1 MLSVGGTLMTSVEQK
16 RAAFR
21 ALHAQG
27 CFILPNPWDA
37 GSARMLQ
44 SLGFH
49 ALASTSAGFA
59 WTTGQPDYRVS
70 RAAVIGHLALMC
82 SAVDL
87 PVNADFESGFAAT
100 PEGVAESVRLA
111 IEAGVAGLSIEDRDL
126 ERGGLYDAQAA
137 IERLRAARDAIAA
150 SGADVMLVARTELLL
165 SEPDEISRA
174 IDSLV
179 AFAQAGADC
188 LYAPG
193 VRKRADIAA
202 MARAVAPKPLNVLAI
217 DPSMTLAELRDLGV
231 RRISVGGSLA
241 RVGWAATVAAAK
253 EIRDGSFAAL
263 AKGMP
268 SKELNGVFAGFPA

>member
-1 MLSVGGTLMTSVEQK
+1 MTSTREK

-21 ALHAQG
+21 VLHAEG
-27 CFILPNPWDA
+27 CFVIPNPWDA

-44 SLGFH
+44 HLGFK

-59 WTTGQPDYRVS
+59 WTAGQPDYRVS
-70 RAAVIGHLALMC
+70 RAAALAHLTLLSA
-82 SAVDL
+82 AVDL

-111 IEAGVAGLSIEDRDL
+111 VEAGVSGLSIEDRDL
-126 ERGGLYDAQAA
+126 ERGRLYDTAAA
-137 IERLRAARDAIAA
+137 IERLRAARSTIADAL
-150 SGADVMLVARTELLL
+150 LVARTEILLI
-165 SEPDEISRA
+165 EPDEITRA

-179 AFAQAGADC
+179 AFADAGADC

-193 VRKRADIAA
+193 VRKRDDIAA

-217 DPSMTLAELRDLGV
+217 DPTMTLAELTDLGV

-241 RVGWAATVAAAK
+241 RVGWAATVAAA
-253 EIRDGSFAAL
+253 EEMMGGSFLPL
-263 AKGMP
+263 ANGMP
-268 SKELNGVFAGFPA
+268 SKELNGVFTRFPE

>member
-1 MLSVGGTLMTSVEQK
+1 MTSTKDK

-21 ALHAQG
+21 ALHEGG
-27 CFILPNPWDA
+27 CFVIPNPWDA

-44 SLGFH
+44 HLGFK

-59 WTTGQPDYRVS
+59 WTAGQPDYRVS
-70 RAAVIGHLALMC
+70 RAAALGHLALL
-82 SAVDL
+82 SAAVDL

-100 PEGVAESVRLA
+100 PEGVVESVRLA
-111 IEAGVAGLSIEDRDL
+111 VQAGVSGLSIEDRDL
-126 ERGGLYDAQAA
+126 ERGRLYDTA
-137 IERLRAARDAIAA
+137 IALERLKAARAEIADAL
-150 SGADVMLVARTELLL
+150 LVARTEILLI
-165 SEPDEISRA
+165 EPDEITRA

-179 AFAQAGADC
+179 AFAEAGADC

-193 VRKRADIAA
+193 VRKREDIAA

-217 DPSMTLAELRDLGV
+217 DPTMTLAELRDLGV

-253 EIRDGSFAAL
+253 EMMEGSFAPL
-263 AKGMP
+263 ANGMP
-268 SKELNGVFAGFPA
+268 SKELNGVFAGFSE

>member
-1 MLSVGGTLMTSVEQK
+1 MTNFAQK

-21 ALHAQG
+21 ALHEDG

-44 SLGFH
+44 HLGFK

-59 WTTGQPDYRVS
+59 WTIGQPDYRVA

-82 SAVDL
+82 GAVDL
-87 PVNADFESGFAAT
+87 PVNADFESGFAAS
-100 PEGVAESVRLA
+100 PEGVAESVRMA
-111 IEAGVAGLSIEDRDL
+111 VDAGIAGLSIEDRDL
-126 ERGGLYDAQAA
+126 ERGGLYGTRTAVERLQAA
-137 IERLRAARDAIAA
+137 KDVMAA
-150 SGADVMLVARTELLL
+150 SGAVLVARTEVLLM
-165 SEPDEISRA
+165 EPDQVTRA

-179 AFAQAGADC
+179 AFADAGADC

-193 VRKRADIAA
+193 VRNREDIAA

-217 DPSMTLAELRDLGV
+217 DPTMTLNELRDLGV

-241 RVGWAATVAAAK
+241 RVGWAATVAAAR
-253 EIRDGSFAAL
+253 ELHGGSFAAL
-263 AKGMP
+263 AQGMP
-268 SKELNGVFAGFPA
+268 SKDINAVFAGFPA

>member
-1 MLSVGGTLMTSVEQK
+1 MTSVEKK

-21 ALHAQG
+21 ALHEEG
-27 CFILPNPWDA
+27 CFVLPNPWDA

-44 SLGFH
+44 HLGFK

-70 RAAVIGHLALMC
+70 RAAVVGHLALVC
-82 SAVDL
+82 GAVDL

-100 PEGVAESVRLA
+100 PDGVAESVKMA
-111 IEAGVAGLSIEDRDL
+111 VEAGVAGLSIEDRDL
-126 ERGGLYDAQAA
+126 ERGGLYETGAA
-137 IERLRAARDAIAA
+137 IERLQAAQGAIGA
-150 SGADVMLVARTELLL
+150 SGALLVARTEILLI
-165 SEPDEISRA
+165 EPDQITRA

-179 AFAQAGADC
+179 AFADAGADC

-193 VRKRADIAA
+193 VRKRDDIAA

-217 DPSMTLAELRDLGV
+217 DPTMTLAELRDLGV

-241 RVGWAATVAAAK
+241 RVGWAATVAAARELAGGSFSVLANGMPAK
-253 EIRDGSFAAL
+253 EIN
-263 AKGMP
+263 GM
-268 SKELNGVFAGFPA
+268 FAGFPE

>member
-1 MLSVGGTLMTSVEQK
+1 MTSTKDK

-21 ALHAQG
+21 ALHEGG
-27 CFILPNPWDA
+27 CFVIPNPWDA

-44 SLGFH
+44 HLGFK

-59 WTTGQPDYRVS
+59 WTAGQPDYRVS
-70 RAAVIGHLALMC
+70 RAAALGHLALL
-82 SAVDL
+82 SAAVEL

-100 PEGVAESVRLA
+100 PEGVVESVRLA
-111 IEAGVAGLSIEDRDL
+111 VQAGVSGLSIEDRDL
-126 ERGGLYDAQAA
+126 ERGRLYDTA
-137 IERLRAARDAIAA
+137 IALERLEAARSAIADA
-150 SGADVMLVARTELLL
+150 LLVARTEILLIA
-165 SEPDEISRA
+165 PDEITRA

-179 AFAQAGADC
+179 AFAAAGADC

-193 VRKRADIAA
+193 VRKREDIAA

-217 DPSMTLAELRDLGV
+217 DPTMTLAELRDLGV

-253 EIRDGSFAAL
+253 EMMEGSFAPL

-268 SKELNGVFAGFPA
+268 SKELNGVFAGFSE

>member
-1 MLSVGGTLMTSVEQK
+1 MTSTKDK

-27 CFILPNPWDA
+27 CFVIPNPWDA

-44 SLGFH
+44 HLGFK

-59 WTTGQPDYRVS
+59 WTAGQPDYRVS
-70 RAAVIGHLALMC
+70 RAAVIAHLSLICA
-82 SAVDL
+82 AVDL

-111 IEAGVAGLSIEDRDL
+111 VEAGVAGLSIEDRDL
-126 ERGGLYDAQAA
+126 ERGGLYETRAA
-137 IERLRAARDAIAA
+137 IERLQAARAAVAGG
-150 SGADVMLVARTELLL
+150 GADVMLVARTEILLDD
-165 SEPDEISRA
+165 PTAVSRA

-179 AFAQAGADC
+179 AFADAGADC

-193 VRKRADIAA
+193 VRKREDIAA
-202 MARAVAPKPLNVLAI
+202 MVRAVAPKPVNVLAI
-217 DPSMTLAELRDLGV
+217 DPTMTLAELADLGV

-241 RVGWAATVAAAK
+241 RVGWAATVGAAK
-253 EIRDGSFAAL
+253 EMLNGSFAPL
-263 AKGMP
+263 AQGMP
-268 SKELNGVFAGFPA
+268 SKELNGVFAGFPE